1 MADGNFASKI
11 SATRDANLVTNPVF
25 VELTDGTA
33 ALGTV
38 GNPVFVDITDAT
50 IAVTQS
56 GTWNIA
62 TVTTLTGI
70 TNDVNIA
77 DGGNSITVDAVNLD
91 IRDLTHVSDSVK
103 VGDGTDLLGINT
115 DGSINVNVVSAVSSD
130 EIQDYNTAAAVAAD
144 TVSNHSY
151 AVANTTFLLSS
162 IIVSASGDCKFEL
175 QVGPVASLITK
186 AVGFLTGKEGDM
198 KQLIFNPA
206 IEVPVTSTGTIRIAR
221 TNREGSAQDLYS
233 TIIGRDI

>member
-1 MADGNFASKI
+1 MADGNFASKV
-11 SATRDANLVTNPVF
+11 SATRDANLVTNPIF
-25 VELTDGTA
+25 VELSDGSA

-38 GNPVFVDITDAT
+38 GNPVFVDVTDT
-50 IAVTQS
+50 TFAVTQS

-77 DGGNSITVDAVNLD
+77 DGGNSITVDAVQLD
-91 IRDLTHVSDSVK
+91 IDDLSHTADSVAI
-103 VGDGTDLLGINT
+103 GDGTDTLGINT

-130 EIQDYNTAAAVAAD
+130 EIQDYNTASAVASDATSD
-144 TVSNHSY
+144 HSY
-151 AVANTTFLLSS
+151 TVANTTFLLSS

-175 QVGPVASLITK
+175 KVGPVASLVTK
-186 AVGFLTGKEGDM
+186 AVGFLTGKEGDT

-206 IEVPVTSTGTIRIAR
+206 IEIPVTSTGTVRITR
-221 TNREGSAQDLYS
+221 TNREGTAQDLYS